1 MSIIRADS
9 IKNRSGAGAPDF
21 PNGITVTGVVTATTL
36 NSTANNVDVDDF
48 ISVGNNIH
56 LGNAGVVTATTF
68 KGNIDAVD
76 GDFDGTLE
84 ADAITVNGTALNTV
98 IAGVTVTNS
107 TNASIATNV
116 TVADESS
123 DTTCF
128 PTFVT
133 AATGD
138 LPPKTGSNLSF
149 NSSSGQLT
157 ATSFA
162 GSGANLTSISANQLS
177 SGTIPD
183 ARFPATLPAAS
194 AANLTSIPAGNLTG
208 TVADARISTLTASKL
223 TGALPAI
230 SGSNLTGINQTVVQ
244 IREYTNRDFETQS
257 FSSNNQFAL
266 QLEGHITPTSASNK
280 IRITLSAFFMLNSQR
295 NCSIQI
301 KRSTNGG
308 SSYGGLDATVQS
320 SENVSR
326 ATGHIPSL
334 WGRGHNWSDNVMSVC
349 TVIDSP
355 NTTGQ
360 VYYRPHFISD
370 SSGTVY
376 TNYNQNTSSTGNAYC
391 KLVSVLRLEEID
403 NSALTFTNVT

>member
-21 PNGITVTGVVTATTL
+21 PNGITVTGVVTATSL
-36 NSTANNVDVDDF
+36 NNVANNVDVDDF

-84 ADAITVNGTALNTV
+84 VDAMTVNGTSLPTY
-98 IAGVTVTNS
+98 IAGVTVTRS
-107 TNASIATNV
+107 TNATNI

-162 GSGANLTSISANQLS
+162 GSGANLTSLAANQLS

-230 SGSNLTGINQTVVQ
+230 SGSNLTGIVQ
-244 IREYTNRDFETQS
+244 SVIQIKEFTNRSFETQS
-257 FSSNNQFAL
+257 FSANVQMGT

-280 IRITLSAFFMLNSQR
+280 IRITLCAFFSFPNRYNS
-295 NCSIQI
+295 SIQI

-308 SSYGGLDATVQS
+308 SSYGGLDATVQNL
-320 SENVSR
+320 ENVSR

-334 WGRGHNWSDNVMSVC
+334 WGRGGNWSDNVNSIC
-349 TVIDSP
+349 TIIDSP

-360 VYYRPHFISD
+360 VYYRPFWVSND
-370 SSGTVY
+370 PGTLY
-376 TNYNQNTSSTGNAYC
+376 TNYNYDTSQTGNAYC
-391 KLVSVLRLEEID
+391 KTVSILRLEEID
-403 NSALTFTNVT
+403 SSALTFTNVT

>member
-21 PNGITVTGVVTATTL
+21 PNGITVTGIVTATTL

-48 ISVGNNIH
+48 ISVGSNIH

-84 ADAITVNGTALNTV
+84 VDAMTVNGTSLPTY

-107 TNASIATNV
+107 TNATNATNI

-162 GSGANLTSISANQLS
+162 GSGANLTSIAANQLS

-230 SGSNLTGINQTVVQ
+230 SGSNLTGIVQ
-244 IREYTNRDFETQS
+244 SVIQIKEYVNRDFETQS
-257 FSSNNQFAL
+257 FNNNQIAL

-280 IRITLSAFFMLNSQR
+280 IRITLSAFFMLDSQR
-295 NCSIQI
+295 NSSIQI

-360 VYYRPHFISD
+360 VYYRPFFVSD
-370 SSGTVY
+370 SNGTII
-376 TNYNQNTSSTGNAYC
+376 TNYNYNTTSTGNAFC
-391 KLVSVLRLEEID
+391 KLVSVLRLEEIA
-403 NSALTFTNVT
+403 NSALTFTNVS

>member
-36 NSTANNVDVDDF
+36 NSTANNIDVDDF

-84 ADAITVNGTALNTV
+84 VDAMTVNGTSLPTY

-107 TNASIATNV
+107 TNATNTTNI

-133 AATGD
+133 AATGN

-162 GSGANLTSISANQLS
+162 GSGANLTSIAANQLS

-230 SGSNLTGINQTVVQ
+230 SGSNLTGIAQSVVQ
-244 IREYTNRDFETQS
+244 VKEYVCRDFETQS
-257 FSSNNQFAL
+257 FSANSQMGT
-266 QLEGHITPTSASNK
+266 QLEGHITPTSSSNK
-280 IRITLSAFFMLNSQR
+280 IRITVCAFFMGPSQYNS
-295 NCSIQI
+295 SFQI
-301 KRSTNGG
+301 KKSTNGG
-308 SSYGGLDATVQS
+308 SSYGGIDATVQS

-355 NTTGQ
+355 NTTSQ
-360 VYYRPHFISD
+360 VYYRLFWIASD
-370 SSGTVY
+370 SGTLF
-376 TNYNQNTSSTGNAYC
+376 TNYNYNTSQTGNAYC
-391 KLVSVLRLEEID
+391 KTVSILRLEEIAS
-403 NSALTFTNVT
+403 SAVTLTNIT